1 MRHFRQKKAED
12 FTVLRFEM
20 RETSEEGRGE
30 KFRMSL
36 VIGSYCYQLQEMLL
50 KVTLMR
56 NRYLCNTLLRS
67 CVPAFLRSCVSAFLR
82 SCVSA
87 LLRDAREFFHLK
99 RESSNIAFSFVFVI
113 V

>member
-1 MRHFRQKKAED
+1 
-12 FTVLRFEM
+12 M

-67 CVPAFLRSCVSAFLR
+67 CVPAFLRFCAFESIGNMQRRKQWARTLSPLPSNRASFSAKFRCGKKVVL
-82 SCVSA
+82 S
-87 LLRDAREFFHLK
+87 
-99 RESSNIAFSFVFVI
+99 
-113 V
+113 

>member
-1 MRHFRQKKAED
+1 
-12 FTVLRFEM
+12 M

-67 CVPAFLRSCVSAFLR
+67 CVPAFLRSCVPAFLR
-82 SCVSA
+82 FCAFESIGNMQRRKQWARTLSPLPSNRASFSA
-87 LLRDAREFFHLK
+87 KFRCGKKVVL
-99 RESSNIAFSFVFVI
+99 S
-113 V
+113 